1 MGGNPCLEQSLES
14 YELCCLVE
22 TFPDNHDDFDDYAK
36 TLKYASSY
44 GAQPPKLAKQMNWP
58 LEKAKQ
64 VFEAFWE
71 ASSPLKSCLDTTK
84 KEWENNRKKYIK
96 GLDGRKLFVRSPH
109 SIGNMLFQNAGVTC
123 AKRAAVWWDR
133 QVQKEGLKGVN
144 MMCMYHKY
152 CGLLL

>member
-1 MGGNPCLEQSLES
+1 
-14 YELCCLVE
+14 
-22 TFPDNHDDFDDYAK
+22 
-36 TLKYASSY
+36 
-44 GAQPPKLAKQMNWP
+44 
-58 LEKAKQ
+58 
-64 VFEAFWE
+64 
-71 ASSPLKSCLDTTK
+71 
-84 KEWENNRKKYIK
+84 
-96 GLDGRKLFVRSPH
+96 SPH